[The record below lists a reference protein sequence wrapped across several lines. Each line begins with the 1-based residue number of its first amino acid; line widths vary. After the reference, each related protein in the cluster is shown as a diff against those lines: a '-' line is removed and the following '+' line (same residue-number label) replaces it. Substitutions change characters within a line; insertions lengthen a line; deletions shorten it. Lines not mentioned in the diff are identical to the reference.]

1 LKKKI
6 LPLAGLAVLVLL
18 QAAVTWNARLCW
30 RAKAVVTDPDAKIH
44 LLERANAVFPWNDA
58 VFFELGKVYFE
69 RGVES
74 LADPAARDRLFR
86 LSIASFL
93 RSLRLDPSSPSAHFE
108 LAQTLLYMSYLSLPA
123 PLGYFEEYKRAAELT
138 GHNSQIHF
146 DVGKVLLARWGGM
159 SREEQDFVVDILKR
173 SLAGTDEERLLDLLE
188 TWSLSVRDLGL
199 MDRILPDEPGAL
211 RIYARFLG
219 ERSLSPEAR
228 IAALARAEALD
239 VARARAELDR
249 GRHEAESFRTAEAAA
264 RSAAAL
270 DALGSVKFYQTLA
283 GKELFDP
290 KEFAAIRKAALRLL
304 AMSRVEE
311 TRSLADPEGAIA
323 AYLAA
328 EDDFTALS
336 EFETFVKERG
346 LLDEDAAVSPL
357 KDLQTWAF
365 RMTLDFQLNRYRD
378 IARDGGLLAS
388 SSLIIAPSGRPSYV
402 RILRLIGES
411 DLKLDNVYEAERYL
425 RSALEVDPQNL
436 DVLMGLE
443 RCSRRL
449 NEEGKAVEINGL
461 IDRLTSPA
469 VIELGGRVVEADGSF
484 KLDLVTSGGP
494 TTVRL
499 EFAPSPEGGHPLV
512 SIFLDGRVVWEGN
525 GDTGSAEFPATL
537 APGRASLEIAALGG
551 AVSLHRITRAAAAPA
566 DHPISR

>member
-1 LKKKI
+1 
-6 LPLAGLAVLVLL
+6 
-18 QAAVTWNARLCW
+18 
-30 RAKAVVTDPDAKIH
+30 
-44 LLERANAVFPWNDA
+44 
-58 VFFELGKVYFE
+58 
-69 RGVES
+69 
-74 LADPAARDRLFR
+74 
-86 LSIASFL
+86 
-93 RSLRLDPSSPSAHFE
+93 
-108 LAQTLLYMSYLSLPA
+108 
-123 PLGYFEEYKRAAELT
+123 
-138 GHNSQIHF
+138 
-146 DVGKVLLARWGGM
+146 
-159 SREEQDFVVDILKR
+159 
-173 SLAGTDEERLLDLLE
+173 
-188 TWSLSVRDLGL
+188 
-199 MDRILPDEPGAL
+199 
-211 RIYARFLG
+211 
-219 ERSLSPEAR
+219 
-228 IAALARAEALD
+228 
-239 VARARAELDR
+239 
-249 GRHEAESFRTAEAAA
+249 
-264 RSAAAL
+264 
-270 DALGSVKFYQTLA
+270 
-283 GKELFDP
+283 
-290 KEFAAIRKAALRLL
+290 
-304 AMSRVEE
+304 MSRVEE

-425 RSALEVDPQNL
+425 RSALEADPQNL

-443 RCSRRL
+443 RCYRRL
-449 NEEGKAVEINGL
+449 NEEGKAAEIKGL
-461 IDRLTSPA
+461 ISRLTSPA
-469 VIELGGRVVEADGSF
+469 VIELAGRVVNADGSF

-494 TTVRL
+494 RTLRL

-537 APGRASLEIAALGG
+537 TPGPATLEITALGG
-551 AVSLHRITRAAAAPA
+551 AVSLHRITQAAAAP
-566 DHPISR
+566 R